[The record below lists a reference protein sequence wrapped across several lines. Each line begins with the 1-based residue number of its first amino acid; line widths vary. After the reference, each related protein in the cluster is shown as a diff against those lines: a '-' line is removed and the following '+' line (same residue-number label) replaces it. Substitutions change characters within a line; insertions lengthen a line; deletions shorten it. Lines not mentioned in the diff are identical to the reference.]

1 MHEEALMCAA
11 VGSGMDSRPLNWGP
25 GGRQRRAK
33 DPVETGDQ
41 EQGPWR
47 EQEGQAG
54 RGSRVT
60 LKLL

>member
-1 MHEEALMCAA
+1 MHEKALMWCCCRLWHGLQTFELGA
-11 VGSGMDSRPLNWGP
+11 